1 MRCLSDTPATWHIRV
16 CLSQCR
22 SNSMESEHCFT
33 FCSSMGDFKAG
44 TFDHSPPLT
53 ALERSMQEDL
63 KKWGLKLYMA
73 GMLNATQDFNS
84 IATGWL
90 MAIMCTN
97 NECHFPTPENKKRP
111 QFMTLCW
118 QFVDNQLNFLLILCT
133 MWVHLGIGSKV
144 TCSVVL
150 LQCWACHSVI
160 TNLKI
165 IPCGWEFCMEHQ
177 QLPCNKLRWHRCK
190 C

>member
-1 MRCLSDTPATWHIRV
+1 MLVWYSCHMAHPSVLESMQVELNGVWALLHI
-16 CLSQCR
+16 LFKHGWLQSWYIW
-22 SNSMESEHCFT
+22 SF
-33 FCSSMGDFKAG
+33 SSFDCAR
-44 TFDHSPPLT
+44 TFD
-53 ALERSMQEDL
+53 ARGLE
-63 KKWGLKLYMA
+63 KWGLKLYMA